1 MMKDLMYNARVGDAP
16 EYELYDLRSVP
27 KSYYR
32 PMRFEDLPFHLS
44 QSYPPRE
51 IDIMRAVTADE
62 TLPEH

>member
-1 MMKDLMYNARVGDAP
+1 MMKDLMYNARAGDAP

>member
-1 MMKDLMYNARVGDAP
+1 MKDILYSPRADNAS

-44 QSYPPRE
+44 QSYPPAGQS
-51 IDIMRAVTADE
+51 DILFFDPVQKKVE
-62 TLPEH
+62 T